1 MNDQPNP
8 EFDAVHPS
16 QTILA
21 RSCRGGALH
30 SIALS
35 EHAMETDANSLAEG
49 ILRTAS
55 VSHLLAMMEIRA
67 ELIAGSSDDGPTSDV
82 PTPQDLDEAVIAL
95 KAHQLPG
102 RNS

>member
-1 MNDQPNP
+1 MNDHPNP

-16 QTILA
+16 RTILA

-35 EHAMETDANSLAEG
+35 ENVMETDADSLAEG

-55 VSHLLAMMEIRA
+55 VSHLRAIMETRGEI
-67 ELIAGSSDDGPTSDV
+67 IDGGQVPTSDV
-82 PTPQDLDEAVIAL
+82 PAPQDLDEAMIAL
-95 KAHQLPG
+95 RAHQLPD
-102 RNS
+102 RDD

>member
-16 QTILA
+16 KTILA

-35 EHAMETDANSLAEG
+35 EYAMETDANSLAEG

-55 VSHLLAMMEIRA
+55 VSHLRAMMEMRE
-67 ELIAGSSDDGPTSDV
+67 ELIAGLPDEGPTSDV

-95 KAHQLPG
+95 EAHHLPG
-102 RNS
+102 RSN

>member
-1 MNDQPNP
+1 MNDHPNP

-16 QTILA
+16 RTILA

-35 EHAMETDANSLAEG
+35 ENVMETDADSLAEG

-55 VSHLLAMMEIRA
+55 VSHLRAMMEVRS
-67 ELIAGSSDDGPTSDV
+67 ELIAGLPDEGPTSDV
-82 PTPQDLDEAVIAL
+82 PTPQDLDEALIAL

-102 RNS
+102 RDE